1 MSSLTSFDPAH
12 AIEVRDLAKRYR
24 LGEQDVLHGSMRDA
38 FANVLAKGLHIARGG
53 RREKRD
59 ILWALDHVTFDVPR
73 GDVLGIVG
81 RNGAG
86 KTTLLKILSRIT
98 EPTEGEARI
107 RGRVGSLLEVGTG
120 FHGDLTG
127 RENIFLN
134 GAILG
139 MRRREIDRKFDEI
152 VAFSEVERFI
162 DTPVKRYSSGM
173 YVRLAFSVAAHLE
186 PEILLVDEVLAVGDA
201 EFQQRCLGRMED
213 FSGTGRT
220 VLFVSHNMQTINQLC
235 ERAIWLDGGTIV
247 ADGYPSDVVTQYLV
261 SSSYSSESHIS
272 WTDDESAPGDDL
284 ARLLSARIVDED
296 GNTVDTIDVRAPLGI
311 EIRYRILRP
320 GPPVFA
326 KVRVH
331 DQRDAIAFNAMDVA
345 SQAEESSRPG
355 VFAATAWIP
364 GNLLNEG
371 KTTVDLAVCTLHA
384 PKLHQRAQRYEAL
397 SFTVV
402 DPGDGDSA
410 RGRFTG
416 QLSGVVRPLLDWTV
430 NRID

>member
-1 MSSLTSFDPAH
+1 MQAAYGTL
-12 AIEVRDLAKRYR
+12 RDSVTRT
-24 LGEQDVLHGSMRDA
+24 
-38 FANVLAKGLHIARGG
+38 IARLAGG
-53 RREKRD
+53 EDPHDRQE
-59 ILWALDHVTFDVPR
+59 IWALRDVTFSVR
-73 GDVLGIVG
+73 EGEVLGVIG

-86 KTTLLKILSRIT
+86 KSTLLKVLTRIT
-98 EPTEGEARI
+98 SPTSGRAVI

-120 FHGDLTG
+120 FSGELTG
-127 RENIFLN
+127 RENVFLN
-134 GAILG
+134 GSILG
-139 MRRREIDRKFDEI
+139 MKRREIQRKLPEI
-152 VAFSEVERFI
+152 VEFSGIEQFI

-235 ERAIWLDGGTIV
+235 ERTIWLDGGTIV
-247 ADGYPSDVVTQYLV
+247 ADGHPSDVVTQYLM
-261 SSSYSSESHIS
+261 SSTYTSGSEIS
-272 WTDDESAPGDDL
+272 WPDDESAPGDDL

-296 GNTVDTIDVRAPLGI
+296 GNTVETIDVRELVGI
-311 EIRYRILRP
+311 EIRYRVLRP

-326 KVRVH
+326 KIRVH
-331 DQRDAIAFNAMDVA
+331 DRRDAIAFNAMDIA
-345 SQAEESSRPG
+345 PHADAAATPG
-355 VFAATAWIP
+355 VYAATAWIR

-384 PKLHQRAQRYEAL
+384 PKLHPRAQQYEAI
-397 SFTVV
+397 SFAVV

-430 NRID
+430 ERTD